1 MDVIRQRGRRSA
13 RTLVVAVMHNP
24 EKHGFL
30 PVPMRVELLKTACRG
45 LNNVR
50 VIAHGGLLIDCAHE
64 VGAKAV
70 IRGLRP
76 LGDFESEY
84 QMAQVNKR
92 LGGVETLLM
101 TTSDDCAQHILKH
114 RSAGG
119 GLRRGHFADGAGG
132 HGAADSWRR
141 SPKNKAEIT
150 RCLEHRIW
158 KMNADIADGIRT

>member
-1 MDVIRQRGRRSA
+1 MDTLLYAGSFDPVTRGHMDVIRRA
-13 RTLVVAVMHNP
+13 AALCPELVVAVMHNP

-64 VGAKAV
+64 VGAKALGR
-70 IRGLRP
+70 RGNAADDHQRRLR
-76 LGDFESEY
+76 E
-84 QMAQVNKR
+84 
-92 LGGVETLLM
+92 
-101 TTSDDCAQHILKH
+101 HILKH

-132 HGAADSWRR
+132 HGAADSGGAL
-141 SPKNKAEIT
+141 PKIK
-150 RCLEHRIW
+150 R
-158 KMNADIADGIRT
+158 K

>member
-1 MDVIRQRGRRSA
+1 MDTLLYAGSFDPVTRGHMDVIRRA
-13 RTLVVAVMHNP
+13 AALCPELVVAVMHNP

-84 QMAQVNKR
+84 QVAQVNKR

-101 TTSDDCAQHILKH
+101 TTQRRLREHILKH

-132 HGAADSWRR
+132 HGAADSGGAL
-141 SPKNKAEIT
+141 PKIK
-150 RCLEHRIW
+150 R
-158 KMNADIADGIRT
+158 K